1 MKRIILGL
9 LFDGENFYLSRNFRL
24 QRLGNL
30 GWLQEHFQIFDLAS
44 FVDEVAVFHVAR
56 TTSTAHFAGAVR
68 TLSEN
73 LFVPMSVGGGIRSVS
88 DADVLFRSGA
98 DRLVFSGSLWNE
110 PSLVAGIGQKYGQQS
125 IVGVLNYSHPEDS
138 RPVVRI
144 KTDEEVTFA
153 SLEELPIG
161 QLQSLVG
168 EIVLQSID
176 KDGTGQGFPLDD
188 LSSFPNF
195 GEAPW
200 IAAGG
205 FGSTQHV
212 SEALSDSR
220 IEAVLTSNLL
230 AFVGNG
236 LQIARE
242 DAVRRGVSLA
252 HWESFMFDPF
262 PNSEA

>member
-30 GWLQEHFQIFDLAS
+30 GWLQKHFQIFDLAS

-56 TTSTAHFAGAVR
+56 TTSTAQFAESVK
-68 TLSEN
+68 TLSQN
-73 LFVPMSVGGGIRSVS
+73 LFVPMSVGGGIRSVA

-98 DRLVFSGSLWNE
+98 DRLLFSGSLWNE
-110 PSLVAGIGQKYGQQS
+110 PGLIAAIGKKYGQQS

-138 RPVVRI
+138 SPVVRV
-144 KTDEEVTFA
+144 KTNEEVAFA

-161 QLQSLVG
+161 ALQSLVG

-176 KDGTGQGFPLDD
+176 KDGTGQGFPLHD
-188 LSSFPNF
+188 LSGFPNL
-195 GEAPW
+195 GQAPW

-205 FGSTQHV
+205 FGSTRHI

-220 IEAVLTSNLL
+220 IEAVVTSNLL

-252 HWESFMFDPF
+252 RWETF
-262 PNSEA
+262 A